1 MSSEATHEPAAA
13 SSAGALLR
21 AARKAQGLHLAAIAA
36 SIKVTPQKLEAL
48 ENDRFDQLP
57 DATFTRAL
65 AQAMCRVL
73 RIDPQ
78 PVLARLPEGGSHR
91 LDRLEGGLNQA
102 YRERPGQVEPRDW
115 SLLSSPAVWGP
126 ALLVIAAAVL
136 LLAPFDALRLRR
148 AVTGEE
154 GSASAPQPS
163 ALGAASAPAAAA
175 ASAVAEAPAVPA
187 AATVPEAAAPPIE
200 ATAASAPTQAGPAGL
215 LVLRASEESWVDV
228 KDAQAKTLIF
238 RTLHAGETVTLDGTP
253 PLRVRIGNA
262 KGTQLVFRGEAI
274 DPAAT
279 TRDNIARLELK

>member
-1 MSSEATHEPAAA
+1 MNSEAPDEARSAPTL
-13 SSAGALLR
+13 SAGALLR
-21 AARKAQGLHLAAIAA
+21 EARKAQGLHLAAIAA

-102 YRERPGQVEPRDW
+102 YRDRTGHVEPHDW
-115 SLLSSPAVWGP
+115 SLLRSPAVWGP

-136 LLAPFDALRLRR
+136 LLVPFDALRVRR

-154 GSASAPQPS
+154 GAASAPQPS
-163 ALGAASAPAAAA
+163 VAVAPVAMP
-175 ASAVAEAPAVPA
+175 STAVAEAPAPPA
-187 AATVPEAAAPPIE
+187 AAEAASASIE
-200 ATAASAPTQAGPAGL
+200 AAASAPTQAGPAGL
-215 LVLRASEESWVDV
+215 LVLRATEESWVDV